1 MRRDIIT
8 YEISQCPSNEK
19 MSGERFEKCLLSIQ
33 RYNKGF
39 FINIW
44 SELNARER
52 KMVYYYSKEGFINYS
67 NRDTLTEL
75 IKKGIFTIVPGEEG
89 LVLFSK
95 SFRNFV
101 TLIVSEREKFQF
113 REDERKHGNVANI
126 RTAAFSFIFLSIA

>member
-19 MSGERFEKCLLSIQ
+19 MSGETFEKCLLAIQ

-44 SELNARER
+44 GELNARER

-75 IKKGIFTIVPGEEG
+75 IQKGIFTIVPGEEG
-89 LVLFSK
+89 LVLFCE
-95 SFRNFV
+95 SFG
-101 TLIVSEREKFQF
+101 TLVMLTVSE
-113 REDERKHGNVANI
+113 GI
-126 RTAAFSFIFLSIA
+126 RCNLSENEQKYAKVT